1 MMVPA
6 AHDGATTTETGS
18 DYEFKDYNPSTQL
31 DHILVNRLRKQTRNS
46 MEPVDRDMA
55 MTLL

>member
-1 MMVPA
+1 MVPA

-31 DHILVNRLRKQTRNS
+31 DHTLVNRLRKQTRNS